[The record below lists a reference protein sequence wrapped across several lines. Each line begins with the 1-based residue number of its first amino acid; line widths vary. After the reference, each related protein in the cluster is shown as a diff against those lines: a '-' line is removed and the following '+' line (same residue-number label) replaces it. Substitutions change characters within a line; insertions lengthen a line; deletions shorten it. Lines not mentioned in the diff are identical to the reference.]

1 MPPEK
6 PKKEDLTA
14 YLDSVK
20 DKVKGRI
27 VMVGKAEVVPVVID
41 VPARRLDDKLAA
53 ERFDPKNP
61 NAGQFGPRNG
71 QPPQQDPPG
80 TMTGQQINQQI
91 DEFLL
96 ANGAVLRANDARMG
110 NGRIRAF
117 QNRTYDIAKVV
128 PTVVLRNED
137 YGRIARILA
146 DGSKVELE
154 FNIQNKTFPEGAT
167 SYNTI
172 AEIPGTD
179 RKDEVVMLGGHLD
192 SWHSA
197 TGATDNAIGCAIM
210 MEATRILKT
219 LGVKPRRT
227 IRVALWSGEEEGLL
241 GSKAY
246 VKAHFGSFE
255 EPKPEFSKLVA
266 YFNVDSGTGRIRG
279 AGVFG
284 PPQDA
289 DILREA
295 LLPFADLGI
304 AGAISNKNRRAGGT
318 DSSSFA
324 EAGLPGVGLGQD
336 PIEYFTDTW
345 HTNLDTYERII
356 EDDVKKDAIEVAAMV
371 YQLSMRDDMLPRFTA
386 ADMPPKPEPPG
397 TQPAATAAGKRR
409 STACRKRR
417 RSAERSFT
425 GQSAQEIA
433 TMFYVA
439 YTKDG
444 ADASKRPLSF
454 VYNGGPGS
462 ASLFTHMGMGPKRV
476 TLTADGHGLPA
487 PYSVTDNEDSFL
499 DATDLIF
506 IDAISTGYSRP
517 APGEN
522 PTQFHGIIQDAN
534 WFADFIYQYITRNER
549 WLSPKFLIGESYGTT
564 RSAELAGV
572 LQERHEIYLNG
583 IVLVS
588 SVAFANWGADD
599 RFAGMKEKGIAR
611 KAMPFLFCRI
621 AAPKTISVIVKQ

>member
-1 MPPEK
+1 MSKTIRLFAFTVCVALAVAQAQSAADSDVNKKIRAEENDHSQIMHTMHFLTDIYGPRLTGSPNHKAAAEWAIQQMKEWGLQNAHLEPWDFGHPGWMNERASGYIVSPIHDQLTFKVLAWTPGTKGTITAQVVQIIPPEK
-6 PKKEDLTA
+6 PKKEELTA

-20 DKVKGRI
+20 DKIKGKI
-27 VMVGKAEVVPVVID
+27 VLVGKAEVVPVVID
-41 VPARRLDDKLAA
+41 VPARRMDDKAAA

-71 QPPQQDPPG
+71 QPPQPDPPG
-80 TMTGQQINQQI
+80 TMTGQQVNQQI

-117 QNRTYDIAKVV
+117 NNRTFDIAKVV

-154 FNIQNKTFPEGAT
+154 FNIQNKTFPEGTT

-179 RKDEVVMLGGHLD
+179 RKGEVVMLGGHLD

-255 EPKPEFSKLVA
+255 EPKPEFTKLVA

-356 EDDVKKDAIEVAAMV
+356 EDDVKKDAIVVAAMV

-386 ADMPPKPEPPG
+386 ADMPAKPEPPG
-397 TQPAATAAGKRR
+397 TQPAATAAASG
-409 STACRKRR
+409 
-417 RSAERSFT
+417 
-425 GQSAQEIA
+425 GAQPA
-433 TMFYVA
+433 A
-439 YTKDG
+439 
-444 ADASKRPLSF
+444 
-454 VYNGGPGS
+454 NGGDAQKEAEP
-462 ASLFTHMGMGPKRV
+462 AKGPK
-476 TLTADGHGLPA
+476 
-487 PYSVTDNEDSFL
+487 
-499 DATDLIF
+499 
-506 IDAISTGYSRP
+506 
-517 APGEN
+517 
-522 PTQFHGIIQDAN
+522 
-534 WFADFIYQYITRNER
+534 
-549 WLSPKFLIGESYGTT
+549 K
-564 RSAELAGV
+564 
-572 LQERHEIYLNG
+572 
-583 IVLVS
+583 
-588 SVAFANWGADD
+588 
-599 RFAGMKEKGIAR
+599 
-611 KAMPFLFCRI
+611 
-621 AAPKTISVIVKQ
+621 